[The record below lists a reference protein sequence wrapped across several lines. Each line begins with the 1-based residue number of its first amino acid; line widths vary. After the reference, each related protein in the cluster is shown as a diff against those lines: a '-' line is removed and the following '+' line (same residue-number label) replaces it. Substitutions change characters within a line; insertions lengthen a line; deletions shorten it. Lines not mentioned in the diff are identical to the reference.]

1 MKSVRKQEKKGK
13 EKTKRVWKQEK
24 KNCLKTGENKKCLET
39 GETDMCQLEGVW
51 VPFGRRVGEYTFR
64 NIYTCIGYIQPT
76 IGGYMSFKSIYLG
89 IWVEECMF
97 CNILYLCWIYAAN
110 NLYLFIS

>member
-1 MKSVRKQEKKGK
+1 MSGSKRRKD
-13 EKTKRVWKQEK
+13 
-24 KNCLKTGENKKCLET
+24 CLKTGENKKYLET
-39 GETDMCQLEGVW
+39 VETDMCQLEGVW

-97 CNILYLCWIYAAN
+97 CNILYLCCQQFIFVYF
-110 NLYLFIS
+110 NLGISYLVS